1 LCARAGLPSFCGSQR
16 GPGAARARLSSAA
29 GDVARYLQQRGAS
42 FMPDIVK
49 GTRRLP
55 AEVEDALWELVAH
68 GVVSGDGVAGLRQLL
83 HGGGRHRDRRRFR
96 AYGGARSGP
105 YGGGLRTHGRSLPVG
120 RWSLWQGAA
129 DVESHGRDE
138 AIARQLLRRYGVVF
152 RELVARGPLA
162 AGWRVTLGVYR
173 RWEAAGQLPGGLFV
187 AVVDGHPVSL
197 SEAVG
202 VPAV

>member
-1 LCARAGLPSFCGSQR
+1 MPVFLRDKRDLDAALARI
-16 GPGAARARLSSAA
+16 SSAA

-105 YGGGLRTHGRSLPVG
+105 YGGGLRTHGRSLPGG
-120 RWSLWQGAA
+120 RRPWWQGAA
-129 DVESHGRDE
+129 DVESQDRAGTV
-138 AIARQLLRRYGVVF
+138 ARQLRRRYG
-152 RELVARGPLA
+152 
-162 AGWRVTLGVYR
+162 
-173 RWEAAGQLPGGLFV
+173 GG
-187 AVVDGHPVSL
+187 
-197 SEAVG
+197 
-202 VPAV
+202 